1 MRSYG
6 RIIYTLWAT
15 VWMFCFAETSAK
27 IDLQLLETD
36 EVIRVPLRD
45 KPVLEYVKKE
55 NPVPEGMPEHFRRSG
70 YIHPV
75 YSPKGQEVT
84 GDFPLDHPHQHALF
98 FAWTRA
104 KFDGKKVEFWN
115 QAKQLGTIEHREV
128 LSLKRKKESVSFSVK
143 HAFVVGKGNERTD
156 ALHEI
161 WTVTIHQTPEDYF
174 LFDLKSI
181 QTCATD
187 KPMILEKYHYGGM
200 ALRGAS
206 EWLKSKGESGKN
218 ANDFSFLTS
227 EGKGRIE
234 GNHSRPNWV
243 SMGGKLDGQ
252 HASVT
257 VFGHPKNF
265 RAPQHVRLHPNKPY
279 FCFAPMVEGQF
290 SIKPSTQYISQYRY
304 LITSAEANSNAINKH
319 WQKYSQHTKK
329 LP

>member
-1 MRSYG
+1 
-6 RIIYTLWAT
+6 
-15 VWMFCFAETSAK
+15 MFCFAETSAK
-27 IDLQLLETD
+27 IDLQLLETN
-36 EVIRVPLRD
+36 EVIRVTLRG

-174 LFDLKSI
+174 LFDLKSV

-187 KPMILEKYHYGGM
+187 KPMILEK
-200 ALRGAS
+200 
-206 EWLKSKGESGKN
+206 
-218 ANDFSFLTS
+218 
-227 EGKGRIE
+227 
-234 GNHSRPNWV
+234 
-243 SMGGKLDGQ
+243 
-252 HASVT
+252 
-257 VFGHPKNF
+257 
-265 RAPQHVRLHPNKPY
+265 
-279 FCFAPMVEGQF
+279 
-290 SIKPSTQYISQYRY
+290 
-304 LITSAEANSNAINKH
+304 
-319 WQKYSQHTKK
+319 
-329 LP
+329 